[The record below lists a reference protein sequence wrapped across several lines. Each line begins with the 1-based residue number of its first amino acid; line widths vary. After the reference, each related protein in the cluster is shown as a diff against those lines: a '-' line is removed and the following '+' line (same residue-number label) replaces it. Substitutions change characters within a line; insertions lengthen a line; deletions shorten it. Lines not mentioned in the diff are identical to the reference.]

1 MLFILYNKD
10 GDRMKVT
17 ILGAGAYGLALS
29 KILVE
34 NKNEVVMWTTFEEE
48 KNELLETKKSAKLK
62 GFKLDDGVVI
72 TTDLEKSIENS
83 KLIVIA
89 IPTAFISNVCKKL
102 KKHIKS
108 NQYICIASKGIEQN
122 TCLFIHSIIKKQ
134 IKTKNIGAIS
144 GPSFAVDL
152 VKKVPVGLAV
162 ASKSKR
168 TLNIIRDAFCNDHF
182 KLYPTN
188 DIIGIEV
195 CGAVKNIIAIASG
208 MIDGMGYPI
217 STQALLITQS
227 LHDIKA
233 LIHALGGSKRTILSF
248 AGFGDILLTCTS
260 EKSRNYTFGKLIG
273 SNTSKEE
280 IEEYKNKITVEGL
293 YTLKSIYELMSNEKI
308 DIPTISIIYD
318 IVFKNENI
326 DKLIEYLMI

>member
-1 MLFILYNKD
+1 
-10 GDRMKVT
+10 MKVT
-17 ILGAGAYGLALS
+17 ILGTGAYGLALS

-48 KNELLETKKSAKLK
+48 KKELLEAKKSSKLK
-62 GFKLDDGVVI
+62 GFKLDENVVI
-72 TTDLEKSIENS
+72 TTDLEETIRNS

-89 IPTAFISNVCKKL
+89 IPTAFVTDVCKKL
-102 KKHIKS
+102 KKYIKS
-108 NQYICIASKGIEQN
+108 NQHICIASKGIEQE
-122 TCLFIHSIIKKQ
+122 TCLFVHDMIKKQ

-168 TLNIIRDAFCNDHF
+168 TLNIIREAFCNEHF
-182 KLYPTN
+182 KLYPTT

-208 MIDGMGYPI
+208 MVDGMGYPI

-233 LIHALGGSKRTILSF
+233 LIYALGGDKNTILSF

-260 EKSRNYTFGKLIG
+260 EKSSRK
-273 SNTSKEE
+273 
-280 IEEYKNKITVEGL
+280 
-293 YTLKSIYELMSNEKI
+293 
-308 DIPTISIIYD
+308 
-318 IVFKNENI
+318 
-326 DKLIEYLMI
+326 

>member
-1 MLFILYNKD
+1 
-10 GDRMKVT
+10 MKVT
-17 ILGAGAYGLALS
+17 ILGTGAYGLALS
-29 KILVE
+29 KILVQ
-34 NKNEVVMWTTFEEE
+34 NKNEVTMWTTFESE
-48 KNELLETKKSAKLK
+48 KNELLETKKSPKLK
-62 GFKLDDGVVI
+62 DFKLDDSVVI
-72 TTDLEKSIENS
+72 TTDLEESIRNS

-89 IPTAFISNVCKKL
+89 IPTAFVTDVCKDL
-102 KKHIKS
+102 KKYIKS
-108 NQYICIASKGIEQN
+108 NQHICIASKGIEQG
-122 TCLFIHSIIKKQ
+122 TCLFIHDMIKKQ
-134 IKTKNIGAIS
+134 IKTKYIGAIS

-152 VKKVPVGLAV
+152 VKGVPVGLAV

-168 TLNIIRDAFCNDHF
+168 TLNIIREAFVNDHF

-195 CGAVKNIIAIASG
+195 CGSVKNIIAIASG

-233 LIHALGGSKRTILSF
+233 IIHALGGSKKTILSF

-260 EKSRNYTFGKLIG
+260 EKSRNYSFGKLIG
-273 SNTSKEE
+273 SKASKEE
-280 IEEYKNKITVEGL
+280 IEEYKNSITIEGL
-293 YTLKSIYELMSNEKI
+293 YTLKSIHKLINNKKI
-308 DIPTISIIYD
+308 DIPTINIIYD
-318 IVFKNENI
+318 IVFKNEKI

>member
-1 MLFILYNKD
+1 
-10 GDRMKVT
+10 MKVT
-17 ILGAGAYGLALS
+17 ILGTGAYGLALS

-48 KNELLETKKSAKLK
+48 KKELLETKKSSKLK
-62 GFKLDDGVVI
+62 EFKLDSSIVI
-72 TTDLEKSIENS
+72 TTDLEESIKDS

-89 IPTAFISNVCKKL
+89 IPTAFVTDVCKEL
-102 KKHIKS
+102 KKYIKS
-108 NQYICIASKGIEQN
+108 NQHICIASKGIEQG
-122 TCLFIHSIIKKQ
+122 TCLFIHDMIKKQ
-134 IKTKNIGAIS
+134 IKTKYIGAIS

-152 VKKVPVGLAV
+152 VHGVPVGLAV

-233 LIHALGGSKRTILSF
+233 IIHALGGSKYTILSF

-260 EKSRNYTFGKLIG
+260 EKSRNYSFGKLIG
-273 SNTSKEE
+273 SKVFKEE
-280 IEEYKNKITVEGL
+280 IEEYKNNITIEGL
-293 YTLKSIYELMSNEKI
+293 YTLKSIHKLINNKKI
-308 DIPTISIIYD
+308 DIPTINIIYD
-318 IVFKNENI
+318 IVFKDEKI

>member
-1 MLFILYNKD
+1 
-10 GDRMKVT
+10 MKVT
-17 ILGAGAYGLALS
+17 ILGTGAYGLALS
-29 KILVE
+29 KVLVE
-34 NKNEVVMWTTFEEE
+34 NKNEVTMWTTFEIE
-48 KNELLETKKSAKLK
+48 KKELLETKKSS
-62 GFKLDDGVVI
+62 KLDGFILDDNIVI
-72 TTDLEKSIENS
+72 TTNLEESVKDS

-89 IPTAFISNVCKKL
+89 IPTAFVTSVCKDL
-102 KKHIKS
+102 KKYIKS
-108 NQYICIASKGIEQN
+108 EQHICIASKGIEQD
-122 TCLFIHSIIKKQ
+122 TCLFVHDMVKKQ

-152 VKKVPVGLAV
+152 VKEVPVGLAV
-162 ASKSKR
+162 ASKSKL
-168 TLNIIRDAFCNDHF
+168 TLNIIREAFCNNHF

-227 LHDIKA
+227 LHDIRS
-233 LIHALGGSKRTILSF
+233 LIHFLGGSKQTILSF

-260 EKSRNYTFGKLIG
+260 SKSRNYTFGKLIG
-273 SNTSKEE
+273 SNASKE
-280 IEEYKNKITVEGL
+280 IIDDYKNKITVEGL
-293 YTLKSIYELMSNEKI
+293 YTLKSIHKLIKNKKI
-308 DIPTISIIYD
+308 DIPTINIIYD
-318 IVFKNENI
+318 IVFKDENI

>member
-1 MLFILYNKD
+1 
-10 GDRMKVT
+10 MKVT
-17 ILGAGAYGLALS
+17 ILGTGAYGLALS

-48 KNELLETKKSAKLK
+48 KKELLETKTSSKLK
-62 GFKLDDGVVI
+62 GFKLDDNVVI
-72 TTDLEKSIENS
+72 TTDLKKSIENS

-89 IPTAFISNVCKKL
+89 IPTAFITDVCKSL

-108 NQYICIASKGIEQN
+108 NQYICIASKGIEQG
-122 TCLFIHSIIKKQ
+122 TCLFINDLVKKQ
-134 IKTKNIGAIS
+134 IKTKYIGAIS

-152 VKKVPVGLAV
+152 IKKIPVGLAV

-168 TLNIIRDAFCNDHF
+168 TLNVIRDAFSNDHF

-227 LHDIKA
+227 LHDIKS
-233 LIHALGGSKRTILSF
+233 IIKGLGGDKNTILSF

-260 EKSRNYTFGKLIG
+260 EKSRNYTFGKLLG
-273 SNTSKEE
+273 SNASLEE
-280 IEEYKNKITVEGL
+280 IENYKNNKTVEGL
-293 YTLKSIYELMSNEKI
+293 YTLKSIHKLINKKNI
-308 DIPTISIIYD
+308 DIPTINIIYD
-318 IVFKNENI
+318 IVFKDEKI

>member
-1 MLFILYNKD
+1 
-10 GDRMKVT
+10 MKVT
-17 ILGAGAYGLALS
+17 ILGTGAYGLALS

-48 KNELLETKKSAKLK
+48 KKELLKTKTSSKLE
-62 GFKLDDGVVI
+62 GFKLDDNVDI

-83 KLIVIA
+83 KLVVIA
-89 IPTAFISNVCKKL
+89 IPTEFITDLCKSL
-102 KKHIKS
+102 KKYIKS
-108 NQYICIASKGIEQN
+108 NQHICIASKGIEQG
-122 TCLFIHSIIKKQ
+122 TCLFIHDLVRKQ
-134 IKTKNIGAIS
+134 IKTKYIGAIS

-152 VKKVPVGLAV
+152 IKKVPVGLAV

-168 TLNIIRDAFCNDHF
+168 TLNVIRDAFSNDHF

-208 MIDGMGYPI
+208 MVDGMGYPI

-227 LHDIKA
+227 LHDIKS
-233 LIHALGGSKRTILSF
+233 IIKVLGGDKNTILSF

-260 EKSRNYTFGKLIG
+260 EKSRNYSFGKLIG
-273 SNTSKEE
+273 SKASKEE
-280 IEEYKNKITVEGL
+280 IENYKNNKTVEGL
-293 YTLKSIYELMSNEKI
+293 YTLKSVQKLINKKRI
-308 DIPTISIIYD
+308 DIPTINIIYD
-318 IVFKNENI
+318 IIFNDEKTE
-326 DKLIEYLMI
+326 KLIEYLII

>member
-1 MLFILYNKD
+1 
-10 GDRMKVT
+10 MKVT
-17 ILGAGAYGLALS
+17 ILGTGAYGLALS

-34 NKNEVVMWTTFEEE
+34 NKNEVVMWTTFENE
-48 KNELLETKKSAKLK
+48 KKEILETKKSPKLK
-62 GFKLDDGVVI
+62 GFRLDDNVVI
-72 TTDLEKSIENS
+72 TTDLEESIKDS

-89 IPTAFISNVCKKL
+89 IPTAFVTDVCKSL
-102 KKHIKS
+102 KKYIKS
-108 NQYICIASKGIEQN
+108 NQHICIASKGIEQG
-122 TCLFIHSIIKKQ
+122 TCLFIHDMIKKQ
-134 IKTKNIGAIS
+134 IKTKYIGAIS

-152 VKKVPVGLAV
+152 VKRVPVGLAV

-168 TLNIIRDAFCNDHF
+168 TLNIIREAFSNDHF

-233 LIHALGGSKRTILSF
+233 IIHALGGSKKTILSF

-273 SNTSKEE
+273 SNASKEE
-280 IEEYKNKITVEGL
+280 IEEYKNNITVEGL
-293 YTLKSIYELMSNEKI
+293 YTLKSIHKLINNKKI
-308 DIPTISIIYD
+308 EIPTINIIYD
-318 IVFKNENI
+318 IVFKDEKI